1 MGLLDFIF
9 GKDPEWEEVSKDTF
23 STEDTYIYSKGES
36 KQLFKLYLG
45 KLGFSKEDIRDE
57 VELYTE
63 SMQDDEE
70 DRKEDISDAKEE
82 LKNATTKLNKFNK
95 TKKNDEGKELSGEEL
110 QEYIEDLES
119 DIKACEED
127 LTDQQKGSL
136 LAFVA
141 IIFITPDSLF
151 IRLSN
156 IDTWGLVFYRGAIPF
171 FFVFLGML
179 IVYKLNF
186 FKSTAIFA
194 GILIS
199 LLRFFLYLRC
209 LF

>member
-9 GKDPEWEEVSKDTF
+9 GKGPEWVEVTEDTF
-23 STEDTYIYSKGES
+23 SIEGTHKYSKAES
-36 KQLFKLYLG
+36 KKLLKLYLD

-127 LTDQQKGSL
+127 LTDQRKSWK
-136 LAFVA
+136 
-141 IIFITPDSLF
+141 I
-151 IRLSN
+151 
-156 IDTWGLVFYRGAIPF
+156 
-171 FFVFLGML
+171 
-179 IVYKLNF
+179 
-186 FKSTAIFA
+186 FKSD
-194 GILIS
+194 GWKPYLIKYVNDRVES
-199 LLRFFLYLRC
+199 EADAKKR
-209 LF
+209 